1 MKKVLLF
8 LTVLLMGIS
17 VAYAQQ
23 RQVTGKVTGSDGAPV
38 PFATIQLKGT
48 NSGTTAN
55 QDGVFKLNV
64 TGNSAVLIIRSVGF
78 ATQEVSVGNTNSVS
92 VTLKADDQNL
102 DEVVVTALGV
112 RRNKN
117 ELAYSAQNVT
127 GEELNRTRDA
137 NVVNSLSG
145 KVAGL
150 EIRRNNTLGGSTNIV
165 LRGTKS
171 LTGNNQ
177 ALFVVDGV
185 PIDNSNTNSVNNSV
199 DPATGRDQ
207 QTGGG
212 GYDYGNAAADINP
225 DDIESVN
232 VLKGAAATALYGS
245 RASNGVVMITTKKGR
260 RGLGVTVNSGV
271 TLGYVDKSTFNK
283 YQKDYGSGYS
293 ADYGSPDGGYFFYE
307 DVNGDGQPDL
317 LVPTTEDASYGGKFD
332 PNLQTYY
339 WGSLYPNLPTYR
351 KTHAWIGA
359 VNDPSSFFE
368 TAVGTNNS
376 VMVDGGG
383 DQGFFKLGYTKNID
397 KGIMPNSQITKDL
410 LNFGASYSISPKLTA
425 SASVNTTILNGKG
438 RFGTG
443 YNSKNLMTNFKQWW
457 ETNIDIKEQKD
468 AYFLTKEN
476 ATWNPKGVGNLAPAY
491 WDNPYWTRYEN
502 YETDSRLRNFGN
514 ISLNYKPTEWL
525 EILGRVSLDAYNET
539 QEERT
544 AIGSFDPS
552 EYAKF
557 EHSFREYNYD
567 LLLNFNKNI
576 SRDIS
581 FKGILGGNVRR
592 TGNES
597 TLSKTNGG
605 LLIPR
610 LYALLN
616 SANPME
622 APREVSTI
630 EEVDGIFASASF
642 GYKEFLYLDLT
653 GRRDV
658 SSTLPEGN
666 NTYYYPSASLGFV
679 FSKLMPQANWLSHG
693 KFRINYAEVGTS
705 APPLYTR
712 NYYDVPTGID
722 GVPLA
727 SVDARK
733 YNPNLKPERTKSFE
747 TGLEM
752 AFLNNRLGLDLTFYR
767 QNTVDQIVPLPVSR
781 ATGFS
786 FKVINAG
793 DIQNQGVEV
802 SAFGI
807 PVKTSNF
814 SWTVN
819 VNWSR
824 NRNEVK
830 SLPGIT
836 TLQLGNFQG
845 GVSLNASVGQPYG
858 TILGSNYVYKDGHRL
873 IDEDGYYVQT
883 PTSNEIIG
891 NVNPNWIGGI
901 SNTLKYKDL
910 ALSFLV
916 DVRQGGD
923 LFSLDLYYGLATG
936 VLPETVGLNDKGI
949 PSRTPIADGG
959 GVILP
964 GVTAD
969 GKPNA
974 TRVENVYGLYGYV
987 NNPSAAFVYDASYV
1001 KLREVALTYSLPKS
1015 LMARMSPFKAIDF
1028 SLIGRNLWII
1038 HKNIP
1043 YNDPEEGLG
1052 SGNLQG
1058 YLSGS
1063 YPATRTF
1070 GFNVKIRF

>member
-1 MKKVLLF
+1 MKKFFLF
-8 LTVLLMGIS
+8 LTMLLVS
-17 VAYAQQ
+17 ACLAYAQQ

-64 TGNSAVLIIRSVGF
+64 SGNSAVLIVRSVGY
-78 ATQEVSVGNTNSVS
+78 ATQEVMVGSTNTVA

-117 ELAYSAQNVT
+117 ELAYSAQNIG

-145 KVAGL
+145 KISGL

-185 PIDNSNTNSVNNSV
+185 PIDNSNTNAVNNSV
-199 DPATGRDQ
+199 NRATNRDQ
-207 QTGGG
+207 STGGG

-232 VLKGAAATALYGS
+232 VLKGAAAAALYGS

-271 TLGYVDKSTFNK
+271 TLGYVDKKTFPT
-283 YQKDYGSGYS
+283 YQKEYGSGYS
-293 ADYGSPDGGYFFYE
+293 ADYGSPDGGYFSYE
-307 DVNGDGQPDL
+307 DVDGDGQPDL
-317 LVPTTEDASYGGKFD
+317 LVPLTEDASYGGRFD
-332 PNLQTYY
+332 PNLQTFY
-339 WGSLYPNLPTYR
+339 WGSVYPKLASYR
-351 KTHAWIGA
+351 KKHAWVGA
-359 VNDPSSFFE
+359 ANDPSSFFE

-383 DQGFFKLGYTKNID
+383 DQGYFKLGYTKNID
-397 KGIMPNSQITKDL
+397 KGIMPNSKITKDL
-410 LNFGASYSISPKLTA
+410 INFGASYNITSKLTA
-425 SASVNTTILNGKG
+425 SASVNTTIINGLG
-438 RFGTG
+438 RYGTG

-457 ETNIDIKEQKD
+457 QTNVDVKEQKD
-468 AYFLTKEN
+468 AYFLTKDN
-476 ATWNPKGVGNLAPAY
+476 VTWNPKGVDNLVPAY

-502 YETDSRLRNFGN
+502 FESDKRTRNFGN
-514 ISLNYKPTEWL
+514 VSLNYKPTDWL
-525 EILGRVSLDAYNET
+525 EVLGRVSLDTYNET

-552 EYAKF
+552 EYARF
-557 EHSFREYNYD
+557 EHAFQEFNYD
-567 LLLNFNKNI
+567 LLLNFSKNI
-576 SRDIS
+576 SDDIS

-592 TGNES
+592 TTNES
-597 TLSKTNGG
+597 ILSKTNGG
-605 LLIPR
+605 LLIPH

-622 APREVSTI
+622 APREVSTT
-630 EEVDGIFASASF
+630 EEVDGIFASVSF
-642 GYKEFLYLDLT
+642 GFKEYLFLDLT
-653 GRRDV
+653 ARRDV
-658 SSTLPEGN
+658 SSTLPAGSN
-666 NTYYYPSASLGFV
+666 DYYYPSASLGFV
-679 FSKLMPQANWLSHG
+679 FSKLMPDATWLSHG
-693 KFRINYAEVGTS
+693 KFRVNYAEVGTS
-705 APPLYTR
+705 APPLYVK

-727 SVDARK
+727 SVDGRK

-752 AFLNNRLGLDLTFYR
+752 AFLNNRVGFDLTYYK
-767 QNTVDQIVPLPVSR
+767 QNTIDQIVPLPVSR
-781 ATGFS
+781 STGFDY
-786 FKVINAG
+786 KVINAG
-793 DIQNQGVEV
+793 NIQNKGVEV
-802 SAFGI
+802 SAFGT
-807 PVKTSNF
+807 PVKTNDF
-814 SWTVN
+814 SWTIN
-819 VNWSR
+819 LNWSR

-836 TLQLGNFQG
+836 TLQLANFQG

-858 TILGSNYVYKDGHRL
+858 TIIGSNFVYKDGQKL
-873 IDEDGYYVQT
+873 IGEDGYYVQS

-916 DVRQGGD
+916 DIRQGGD

-936 VLPETVGLNDKGI
+936 VLPETVGNNDKGN
-949 PSRTPIADGG
+949 PSRSPIADGG

-964 GVTAD
+964 GITED
-969 GKPNA
+969 GKANA
-974 TRVENVYGLYGYV
+974 TRVENIYGLYGYV

-1001 KLREVALTYSLPKS
+1001 KLREVALTYSLPRS
-1015 LMARMSPFKAIDF
+1015 VMARISPFKAIDF

-1070 GFNVKIRF
+1070 GFNVKFRF